1 MSDVFDPY
9 RQWLDLDLG
18 HPPRN
23 HYELLGLTANHPDAN
38 SVVNARDRMLK
49 KLRDVQPQE
58 RGSEWEQL
66 VKQVQEAGRCLLAS
80 DVLANDDQQPRSVPV
95 AIPPATIATQGSN
108 QAVPLA
114 RLVPATL
121 PTAPPVET
129 SPAVGEN
136 EMLLPRPVVTG
147 KASRY
152 RRRGHW
158 SLWVPPLILV
168 VVLGVVSYQLWY
180 VLHLEL
186 RDELPAVS
194 QTDGLPTMPQSER
207 DQRGAGNTVQQSTPG
222 DDQPEVTGAKVGMTS
237 DQDRQAESRPGEVP
251 VPARPPRGE
260 TLDLSDEEQETV
272 RKILA
277 ALAREEFDGATDSIK
292 TLTATNQQ
300 MGSSL
305 SLLRIYV
312 VFYWEGVEEAWQ
324 ALQPGRELH
333 YRDQKVMVVERGERE
348 LVVRA
353 SGRNETIDVKP
364 IEPWLEEQL
373 ADGWFDRDDSANWVT
388 MGAREFVRPGGDVQ
402 QARRYWKRAARAG
415 EPADRLLPLLEWSHL
430 RP

>member
-9 RQWLDLDLG
+9 RQWLDLDLA

-23 HYELLGLTANHPDAN
+23 HYELLGLTANQPDAN
-38 SVVNARDRMLK
+38 TVVNARDRMLK

-58 RGSEWEQL
+58 RGNEWDQL
-66 VKQVQEAGRCLLAS
+66 VKQVQEAARCLLAS
-80 DVLANDDQQPRSVPV
+80 DMLAEDDQQPRSVPV
-95 AIPPATIATQGSN
+95 AAPPATIATQGSS

-114 RLVPATL
+114 RLVPTTL

-129 SPAVGEN
+129 SPVVAEN
-136 EMLLPRPVVTG
+136 EIVLPRPVVTG
-147 KASRY
+147 RASRY
-152 RRRGHW
+152 RRRRHW

-168 VVLGVVSYQLWY
+168 VILGVVSYQLWY
-180 VLHLEL
+180 VVYPEL

-207 DQRGAGNTVQQSTPG
+207 DQRGAGSPVQQSTPG
-222 DDQPEVTGAKVGMTS
+222 DDQLGVTGAKMGTTS
-237 DQDRQAESRPGEVP
+237 HQDRQAESRPDEVP
-251 VPARPPRGE
+251 VPARPPREE

-292 TLTATNQQ
+292 TLAATNQQ
-300 MGSSL
+300 MGDSL
-305 SLLRIYV
+305 NVLKISV
-312 VFYWEGVEEAWQ
+312 VFYWEGIEEAWQ
-324 ALQPGRELH
+324 ALGPGRELH
-333 YRDQKVMVVERGERE
+333 YRGQQVMIVERGERE
-348 LVVRA
+348 LIVRV
-353 SGRNETIDVKP
+353 SGRNKMIDVKP

-373 ADGWFDRDDSANWVT
+373 ADGWFDRGDSANWVT
-388 MGAREFVRPGGDVQ
+388 MGAREFVRPGGNLQ
-402 QARRYWKRAARAG
+402 RARRYWKRAARAG
-415 EPADRLLPLLEWSHL
+415 EPADQLLRLLKWSHL